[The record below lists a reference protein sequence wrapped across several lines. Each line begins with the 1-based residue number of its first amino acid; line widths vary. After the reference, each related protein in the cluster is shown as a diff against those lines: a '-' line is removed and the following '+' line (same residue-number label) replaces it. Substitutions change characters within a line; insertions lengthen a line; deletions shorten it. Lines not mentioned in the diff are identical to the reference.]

1 MEFAGG
7 YMDNNISLQIKR
19 LIEVD
24 KRAVELESK
33 RENELKQLDQANKLE
48 LDSIE
53 SQLKSTKEEAKK
65 TYQDLVSLAQKEA
78 EAMNEDTNHKLLE
91 MENTIDQEIN
101 IIALE
106 WWNKILKSL
115 K

>member
-1 MEFAGG
+1 
-7 YMDNNISLQIKR
+7 MDNNISLQIKR